1 MTRTALVAGPTGLV
15 GQHLLQRLLLDPA
28 YTAVRALS
36 RRPLDLRHE
45 RLQVVQTDFYHLPS
59 LGAALQVDDVFC
71 CLGTTLNKA
80 GSRAAF
86 EDVDYRM
93 VIELANAT
101 QAAGAHQ
108 FIAVSAVG
116 ASTRSPAFYNRV
128 KGRMEAAVS
137 ALNFA
142 AVHIVRPSLLLG
154 SRGEKRPSEEFA
166 QKVSPLLSPLF
177 VGPLLRYRPV
187 AAEDVAEAMLRLA
200 LRGEHGVHAHHLPL
214 AD

>member
-15 GQHLLQRLLLDPA
+15 GHQLLQRLLPDPA
-28 YTAVRALS
+28 YTSVRALA
-36 RRPLDLRHE
+36 RRPLALKHE
-45 RLQVVQTDFYHLPS
+45 RLQVVQTDFGNLAT
-59 LGAALQVDDVFC
+59 LGDALQVDDVFC

-93 VIELANAT
+93 VTELAAAT
-101 QAAGAHQ
+101 RAAGAHQ
-108 FIAVSAVG
+108 FIVISAVG
-116 ASTRSPAFYNRV
+116 AGVRSPAYYNRV

-137 ALNFA
+137 ALDFA

-154 SRGEKRPSEEFA
+154 DRGERRPSEEFA
-166 QKVSPLLSPLF
+166 QKVSPWLSPLLA
-177 VGPLLRYRPV
+177 GPLSRYRPV
-187 AAEDVAEAMLRLA
+187 SAEDVAEAMLRLA
-200 LRGEHGVHAHHLPL
+200 LRGERGVHIHHLPL